1 MWRFAVGVD
10 LSFFSSNLLFQ
21 LLKYE
26 WDETKDPFFLTNLI
40 VGSDF
45 MRIFNTFRNEI
56 YIKLFG
62 SGALCV
68 S

>member
-1 MWRFAVGVD
+1 MKQKI
-10 LSFFSSNLLFQ
+10 L
-21 LLKYE
+21 
-26 WDETKDPFFLTNLI
+26 FFLTNLI